1 MKITA
6 AIREAHTQHEVFFL
20 LTAYIEAIDYGD
32 GAKQL
37 PWQVRELPL
46 AGVDDVKGRIYS
58 LHLRAR
64 LAGPDSDDKATA
76 YVVDEVLEVYTTALR
91 QLAALEQAEAIEF
104 ADAA

>member
-46 AGVDDVKGRIYS
+46 AGIDDVKGRIYS
-58 LHLRAR
+58 LHMRAR
-64 LAGPDSDDKATA
+64 LAGPGSNDKATGGI
-76 YVVDEVLEVYTTALR
+76 VDEVLEVYVSALR
-91 QLAALEQAEAIEF
+91 QLAVLENMHAIEL